1 MEPGRFSFLSAGGAG
16 RSSSSL
22 AGSHAPP
29 PRKEYPVTAEGYE
42 LVEECGRGV
51 SATVRAASRAHDL
64 RPPRRRRPPPPLAR
78 RLDARAL

>member
-22 AGSHAPP
+22 SGTHAPP
-29 PRKEYPVTAEGYE
+29 PRKDYPVAAEGYE

-51 SATVRAASRAHDL
+51 SATVRAASRARAL
-64 RPPRRRRPPPPLAR
+64 PPPPPPAAAAAPS
-78 RLDARAL
+78 RL